1 LNFTVPS
8 GINSLLFNFYFIS
21 EEYDEYIGLGYNDNF
36 TATISGLS
44 KVTDGTNVAK
54 DANGNPIEID
64 SPVFIP
70 NEALPDL
77 AGTSFSDGGGTG
89 WIIAGAPVAPGDNIF
104 LAFKIADVGDGV
116 YDSTVLLDN
125 FRFDQGVYMAD
136 VQSGY
141 FFSQSI
147 VNITDCSGQA
157 TLDLYSA
164 TVVRSATQVDIGNSN
179 PNVLATSTNQ
189 LTIPAYQSKTSDSL
203 AMQGLKN
210 GSNKNNLLQRI
221 NGML

>member
-1 LNFTVPS
+1 
-8 GINSLLFNFYFIS
+8 
-21 EEYDEYIGLGYNDNF
+21 
-36 TATISGLS
+36 
-44 KVTDGTNVAK
+44 
-54 DANGNPIEID
+54 
-64 SPVFIP
+64 
-70 NEALPDL
+70 
-77 AGTSFSDGGGTG
+77 
-89 WIIAGAPVAPGDNIF
+89 
-104 LAFKIADVGDGV
+104 
-116 YDSTVLLDN
+116 
-125 FRFDQGVYMAD
+125 MAD

-203 AMQGLKN
+203 AMQGLKT